1 MSIISDLSSVYHPV
15 TFGGDVQWDAPVY
28 VMWSVPLACPAITDA
43 FLRPPSCSDASDS
56 IHVSHM
62 ASGHI
67 QALLSPPSDADA
79 HKRTGDYLNVRFK
92 TFQDVESSDEFDELV
107 ANAHTR
113 DEELKSKVRSAVI
126 V

>member
-1 MSIISDLSSVYHPV
+1 
-15 TFGGDVQWDAPVY
+15 
-28 VMWSVPLACPAITDA
+28 
-43 FLRPPSCSDASDS
+43 
-56 IHVSHM
+56 M

-79 HKRTGDYLNVRFK
+79 HKRTRDYPNVRFK

-113 DEELKSKVRSAVI
+113 DEELKGKVRSAVI
-126 V
+126 ISIHLPDTTVIA